1 MAFRLVNQ
9 PRTVQPGQV
18 DAELSKLNRNT
29 GAGNFNAGDKFF
41 IGKIGGSG
49 ADKNKIKLDIR
60 FQDWEQTNESGAV
73 VRSGSYPVLVIPAG
87 NFTYAADNSKNT
99 EEVYIPLSS
108 FCTRV
113 AFNNDINGM
122 RPKVTGKYPQRYQ
135 YADIKRALAAEN
147 PDTVFTFNVTE
158 YSIRGNDGVN
168 TQPRSLAAC
177 A

>member
-1 MAFRLVNQ
+1 MAFKLVNQ

-18 DAELSKLNRNT
+18 DTELGKLNRNT

-41 IGKIGGSG
+41 IGKIGGNG

-60 FQDWEQTNESGAV
+60 FQDWEQTNESNVV
-73 VRSGSYPVLVIPAG
+73 VRSGSYPVLVIPVG
-87 NFTYAADNSKNT
+87 NFTYADGSKNT
-99 EEVYIPLSS
+99 EEVYVPLSS

-113 AFNNDINGM
+113 AFNNDINGQ
-122 RPKVTGKYPQRYQ
+122 RPKVVGKYPQRYQ
-135 YADIKRALAAEN
+135 YIDIKRALAAES